1 MSFLSSRLTSHSLDK
16 YRFTTPREV
25 LEHYGAIQAQDIG
38 QATWVI
44 GSRIENSTEVMVRN
58 ACRDGSIVRTWP
70 MRGTLHYM
78 DPRNVKWMLDLCAS
92 KTLSGFPKRRAFLG
106 ISDIHA
112 ERALEIMDR
121 ELRGGKL
128 LTRTELGKTLETH
141 GIPMQTQWTYHLS
154 CYAGTIGLI
163 CFWPPTDREETFV
176 LTNEWI
182 KESKSLNHDE
192 QLAELALMY
201 FRGHSPATIDDL
213 AWWCGLEKTECRKA
227 VNLIEKELEKIE
239 YNGKV
244 YYSTASH
251 HGLISDAST
260 SHSRHIE
267 QSEISIQRNLD
278 PSFHSGWRTWKL
290 EDIETR
296 SAWHTLRL
304 IGGFDEYF
312 LGYRDR
318 SIVADIEHHSQLFT
332 TNGIFFPLILQD
344 GRVIGSWKREFR
356 KDTIHFKVNILPWFT
371 CNQKELNAEC
381 ERYAK
386 FWGYGKYEFVP

>member
-1 MSFLSSRLTSHSLDK
+1 MSLLPSRLTSHSLDK

-25 LEHYGAIQAQDIG
+25 VEHYGAIQAQDIG

-78 DPRNVKWMLDLCAS
+78 DPRHLKWMLDLCAS

-106 ISDIHA
+106 ISDTHA

-121 ELRGGKL
+121 ELRGGKV
-128 LTRTELGKTLETH
+128 LTRTELGKTLEAH

-176 LTNEWI
+176 LTNEWV

-192 QLAELALMY
+192 QLAELARIY

-213 AWWCGLEKTECRKA
+213 AWWCGLGKTECRKA
-227 VNLIEKELEKIE
+227 VNLIEKELEKME
-239 YNGKV
+239 YSGKT
-244 YYSTASH
+244 YYSFPSSWVYEGSRKSVTWI
-251 HGLISDAST
+251 LP
-260 SHSRHIE
+260 SHSRVASLHPSDE
-267 QSEISIQRNLD
+267 FTFSE
-278 PSFHSGWRTWKL
+278 
-290 EDIETR
+290 
-296 SAWHTLRL
+296 WHTLRL

-332 TNGIFFPLILQD
+332 TNGIFFPLIPQD

-386 FWGYGKYEFVP
+386 FWGYEKYSIF